1 MQNSGTNYIK
11 EVLRKYYD
19 ANATAS
25 EIKVAHLNDV
35 REGFV
40 AWKHGLQDYRNVGE
54 QMWTWNLP
62 DYSTTLV
69 IAITRNPLDQAISWR
84 KEHSKGRFKK
94 KSLLEEYCT
103 AECDYKQAKKCCYAN
118 IFAWR
123 AVYLKMLLRT
133 KRWASHM
140 EIVRHED
147 VMCPSK
153 AVKFIIGLKK
163 KYALYS
169 TSLPV
174 NTDTIK
180 FQYHR
185 GISRSKGKLVTFGSL
200 LRKSY
205 YYELDRG
212 RALQEYIRRSVKIH
226 IDWNLEETFGYQ
238 SNPWNDTGRFCPEET
253 YS

>member
-11 EVLRKYYD
+11 EVLRKYFD

-25 EIKVAHLNDV
+25 ENKVAHLYDV

-40 AWKHGLQDYRNVGE
+40 AWKHGLQDYRNVVE
-54 QMWTWNLP
+54 QMFSWNLP

-84 KEHSKGRFKK
+84 KEHSKGRLKK

-103 AECDYKQAKKCCYAN
+103 TECDYKQAKKCCYKN

-123 AVYLKMLLRT
+123 IAYLKMLLRT
-133 KRWASHM
+133 KRWASNL
-140 EIVRHED
+140 EIVRHEE

-153 AVKFIIGLKK
+153 AVKFAIGLKK

-169 TSLPV
+169 TVLPV
-174 NTDTIK
+174 NIDTIQ

-185 GISRSKGKLVTFGSL
+185 GIRRSKGRLVTFDSL

-205 YYELDRG
+205 YYELAQG
-212 RALQEYIRRSVKIH
+212 RALQEYIRRSVKRQ
-226 IDWNLEETFGYQ
+226 IDWNLEETFRYQ
-238 SNPWNDTGRFCPEET
+238 SNPRNDTGRFCPDEL
-253 YS
+253 